1 VNRVWILA
9 LAMLAG
15 TVQAGSFCRVTTL
28 TELSF
33 GGYDPFSPLPTD
45 SSATLRVT
53 CDATGREEH
62 VLLDVGLGPSRASG
76 SINARRLVNAS
87 GPDSLQYGL
96 FRESGRSS
104 LWGMNTGIDT
114 VMRRLSVP
122 PHGAATVAF
131 TIYGRIP
138 PHQDVAVGTYSDTVQ
153 VTVSP

>member
-1 VNRVWILA
+1 MLAA
-9 LAMLAG
+9 LAGAA
-15 TVQAGSFCRVTTL
+15 QAAPFCRVTTL

-33 GGYDPFSPLPTD
+33 GSYDPFSALPTD

-53 CDATGREEH
+53 CDATGREQH
-62 VLLDVGLGPSRASG
+62 LLLDVGLGPGRASG
-76 SINARRLVNAS
+76 SINARRLASAS
-87 GPDSLQYGL
+87 GSDSLQYGL

-114 VMRRLSVP
+114 VTAKLSVP
-122 PHGAATVAF
+122 PHGTASVAF

-153 VTVSP
+153 VTVAP